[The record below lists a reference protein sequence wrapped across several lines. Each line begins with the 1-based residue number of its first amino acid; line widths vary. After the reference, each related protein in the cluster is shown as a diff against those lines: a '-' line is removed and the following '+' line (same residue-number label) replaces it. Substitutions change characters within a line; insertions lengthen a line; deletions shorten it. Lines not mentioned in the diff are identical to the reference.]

1 MMLLLY
7 QNSLRLDRLEVVV
20 EQIVV
25 CAATELVLHGDDD

>member
-1 MMLLLY
+1 MVIFLY

-25 CAATELVLHGDDD
+25 CAATELVVHGDDD